1 VCRAVGKSHVFAF
14 DTERRVESVELTTAC
29 PFSNSAILSLVN
41 TVKQFAFATSD
52 QRGGGYAAVTKVWVR
67 YEDFVER
74 ASSVQYEET
83 RAEHL
88 PGNQPQRKFAGAG
101 R

>member
-1 VCRAVGKSHVFAF
+1 MFAF

-29 PFSNSAILSLVN
+29 PFSNSATLSSVN